1 MRLQQYLSIPRSSKT
16 LPGGSVFMRSRY
28 SSQTWEITLPQEKHL
43 TGIKQ
48 FHL

>member
-1 MRLQQYLSIPRSSKT
+1 MRLQQYFSIPKSSKT
-16 LPGGSVFMRSRY
+16 LPGGSVLTRSRY

-43 TGIKQ
+43 TGIKP